1 LKQEYGLGCS
11 FWSKKQD
18 HAAVGE
24 AVFLYN
30 TKRPQL
36 SLTYKTPEKMH
47 RRVGCIIFCH
57 PISGLDSEDILAG
70 SGLSAMVDGVDLDKT
85 GECTLQ
91 RGVEG
96 TDRDAVF
103 EEVAWFGE
111 RFAFEGESGL
121 VFSKGTVD
129 GSGTYG
135 QEFSFDVRRD
145 TEGRLLG
152 DSVHLLPHKR
162 SQELY

>member
-1 LKQEYGLGCS
+1 VGLIEERIPGYPAGG
-11 FWSKKQD
+11 D
-18 HAAVGE
+18 VGGG
-24 AVFLYN
+24 
-30 TKRPQL
+30 K
-36 SLTYKTPEKMH
+36 
-47 RRVGCIIFCH
+47 G
-57 PISGLDSEDILAG
+57 EDILAG

-96 TDRDAVF
+96 ADRDAMF

-121 VFSKGTVD
+121 VFFKGTVD
-129 GSGTYG
+129 GGGTYG
-135 QEFSFDVRRD
+135 QEFCFDVRSD
-145 TEGRLLG
+145 IEGRPLG

-162 SQELY
+162 SQELYQKKVQMRRREVMTSSV